1 MNSNHPFWHPKIPQ
15 KEVELELLIYN
26 LTMGSTQWQSILL
39 PWWHSKLK
47 LYKPHAK
54 LKVSIFHIMTV
65 VDTYIWQIML
75 LKKLPWEKGVFI
87 KFGQFFLMWII
98 GLSFYIL
105 IFLVGSWNV
114 GLKLGLQIYKLCS
127 FGCGNFSTPK
137 TFGLVWKSSLV
148 SCTHYKF
155 PNIGKCISTKSY
167 NKLKLGIVFVP
178 NFTTI

>member
-54 LKVSIFHIMTV
+54 LKVSIFHVMIV
-65 VDTYIWQIML
+65 VDTYLWQKMPF
-75 LKKLPWEKGVFI
+75 KKLPREKGLFI
-87 KFGQFFLMWII
+87 KFGQLFLCESLVLVFTLKFFM
-98 GLSFYIL
+98 
-105 IFLVGSWNV
+105 VGSWNV
-114 GLKLGLQIYKLCS
+114 GLKLGLQNYKPCS
-127 FGCGNFSTPK
+127 FGCGIFSIPK
-137 TFGLVWKSSLV
+137 TFGLVWKSNLV

-155 PNIGKCISTKSY
+155 PKNGECISTKFY